1 MTLYR
6 IKLNWIVGG
15 VFALIFLALFALRL
29 GIFQERESGEQ
40 EALALTALARTDREI
55 WMNILQQGRKIGYLH
70 RQFFKNEDG
79 YRIQESVSMQVNT
92 LGMLQ
97 DVRFR
102 TEGNFHQDM
111 TLSSFDFELQSSL
124 FRFKARGAFHE
135 KKLTILVDQG
145 SGAEQ
150 KISFPLQK
158 APYFSVA
165 LLDAFHAENLQ
176 PGESKLFHVFDPATV
191 AQRPVK
197 IVFLGEETISIMGR
211 KEKARK
217 VSVDYMG
224 APQYAW
230 IGKDGSVL
238 REEGAFGLR
247 LEQVLREEA
256 LKGDSLSPV
265 IDLAEAASLLANKMI
280 QHPDRLK
287 ELKIKLKGI
296 EEKDIF
302 LDGDRQTVRESIL
315 TIQKESVPSLSL
327 QRQAGKDSKEP
338 ETSLG
343 SDLFIQSDHPVIQS
357 KAKEIVLPSDSDRV
371 KAEKLIQWVHK
382 NIEKRPVLSVPSAL
396 ETLQNGVGDCNEHA
410 VLLAA
415 LARASGIPS
424 QVEAG
429 LVYQKGRFYY
439 HAWNVLYLDRW
450 ITADAVMGQ
459 FPADVTHIRFVRGT
473 DRQVDLIR
481 IIGNIELEILSFF

>member
-1 MTLYR
+1 
-6 IKLNWIVGG
+6 
-15 VFALIFLALFALRL
+15 
-29 GIFQERESGEQ
+29 
-40 EALALTALARTDREI
+40 
-55 WMNILQQGRKIGYLH
+55 
-70 RQFFKNEDG
+70 
-79 YRIQESVSMQVNT
+79 
-92 LGMLQ
+92 
-97 DVRFR
+97 
-102 TEGNFHQDM
+102 
-111 TLSSFDFELQSSL
+111 
-124 FRFKARGAFHE
+124 
-135 KKLTILVDQG
+135 
-145 SGAEQ
+145 
-150 KISFPLQK
+150 
-158 APYFSVA
+158 
-165 LLDAFHAENLQ
+165 
-176 PGESKLFHVFDPATV
+176 
-191 AQRPVK
+191 VK

-211 KEKARK
+211 EEKARK

-230 IGKDGSVL
+230 IGRDGSVL

-247 LEQVLREEA
+247 LEQVAREEA
-256 LKGDSLSPV
+256 LKRDSLSPV
-265 IDLAEAASLLANKMI
+265 IDLAEAASLPANKMI
-280 QHPDRLK
+280 QHADRLK

-296 EEKDIF
+296 EDRDIF
-302 LDGDRQTVRESIL
+302 LDGDRQTLRESIL

-327 QRQAGKDSKEP
+327 QRQAGKGSKEL

-357 KAKEIVLPSDSDRV
+357 KAKEIVSASDSDRV

-481 IIGNIELEILSFF
+481 IIGNIQIEILEAF

>member
-1 MTLYR
+1 MAKYR

-15 VFALIFLALFALRL
+15 VFALIFLSLFTLRL
-29 GIFQERESGEQ
+29 GIFQERESGGREG
-40 EALALTALARTDREI
+40 LVLTALAKTDREI
-55 WMNILQQGRKIGYLH
+55 WMTILQQGRKIGHVH
-70 RQFFKNEDG
+70 RQFFRKEDG
-79 YRIQESVSMQVNT
+79 YRVLESVSMRVNT

-97 DVRFR
+97 EVRLR

-111 TLSSFDFELQSSL
+111 TLSSFDFELRSGL
-124 FRFKARGAFHE
+124 FHFRAKGAFYE
-135 KKLTILVDQG
+135 KKLTIFVDQG

-150 KISFPLQK
+150 KISFPFPE

-176 PGESKLFHVFDPATV
+176 PGESKLFHVFDPV
-191 AQRPVK
+191 IMAQRLVK
-197 IVFLGEETISIMGR
+197 IVFLGEERISIMGR
-211 KEKARK
+211 EEMARK

-238 REEGAFGLR
+238 REEGSLGLR
-247 LEQVLREEA
+247 LEQAPREEA
-256 LKGDSLSPV
+256 LEKDSLSPA
-265 IDLAEAASLLANKMI
+265 IDLAEAASLPANKVI
-280 QHPDRLK
+280 QHADRLK

-296 EEKDIF
+296 EDQDIF
-302 LDGDRQTVRESIL
+302 LDGDRQTLREGIL
-315 TIQKESVPSLSL
+315 TIQKESVPSPSV
-327 QRQAGKDSKEP
+327 QGQAGKGPKEL
-338 ETSLG
+338 EKFLG
-343 SDLFIQSDHPVIQS
+343 SDLFIQSDHSEIQFQ
-357 KAKEIVLPSDSDRV
+357 AKEIVSTSDSDRV
-371 KAEKLIQWVHK
+371 KAEKLIRWVHEK
-382 NIEKRPVLSVPSAL
+382 IEKRPVLSVPNAL
-396 ETLQNGVGDCNEHA
+396 DTLQNGVGDCNEHA

-415 LARASGIPS
+415 LARASGIPT

-473 DRQVDLIR
+473 ERQVDLIR
-481 IIGNIELEILSFF
+481 IIGKLQLEILSFF